1 MEVLDLVLGM
11 DTEFSFVSDL
21 TLANF
26 IEVLDFVNEV
36 LEEGIVV
43 AEEDGKETFCTGIN
57 FTEVLDLDNT
67 LFEGPEIL
75 SSKVLINLFADGNS
89 ENRFCSELIV
99 LFRSIL
105 ALHFDRVLLGLIRT
119 DSLITG

>member
-36 LEEGIVV
+36 LEEVV

-67 LFEGPEIL
+67 LFEGFEIL

-89 ENRFCSELIV
+89 ENRFCSELMV
-99 LFRSIL
+99 LFRSIF